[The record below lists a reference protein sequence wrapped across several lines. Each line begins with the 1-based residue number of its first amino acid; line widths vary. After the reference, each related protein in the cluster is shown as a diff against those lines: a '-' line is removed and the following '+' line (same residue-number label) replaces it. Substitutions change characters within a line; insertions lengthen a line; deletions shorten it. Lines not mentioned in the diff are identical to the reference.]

1 MCACAYGHIRPLSS
15 GSSEVC
21 RQCMEC
27 GVKYGQRKRTRELVA
42 WTKKKRKHIR
52 RDELLA
58 FLLDKPHPDPTA
70 VADLAEELGDLPA
83 PPPHQHLQH
92 QRQLHAG
99 GSAMSGLSC
108 LHAPSPCYNGS
119 PLPSPRRRAL
129 CREDS
134 SGLLNEGSGRDRDRE
149 SSRKRPNTNALSF
162 EFGQDTPL
170 AKRMRL

>member
-1 MCACAYGHIRPLSS
+1 MYVCACAYGHIRPLSS

-83 PPPHQHLQH
+83 PPLTSTCST
-92 QRQLHAG
+92 R
-99 GSAMSGLSC
+99 GSCTPEAAPC
-108 LHAPSPCYNGS
+108 L
-119 PLPSPRRRAL
+119 
-129 CREDS
+129 D
-134 SGLLNEGSGRDRDRE
+134 
-149 SSRKRPNTNALSF
+149 
-162 EFGQDTPL
+162 
-170 AKRMRL
+170 